1 MIDLPLKTEL
11 LINGADIAGQSYLN
25 VTDPGAFANVV
36 GTVAQAS
43 VTQMDEAVVA
53 AHRAFPKWR
62 DTAFGERA
70 ALMQQVAQII
80 AAEKDTLKHILMHE
94 QGMLSF
100 FIQRELTGC
109 PHVVAGLIELA
120 EDFLK
125 PDIYEDE
132 TSKAVVHKKPLG
144 VVVGIVPWNAPIFL
158 TMAKLAPA
166 LLAGNTIVIK
176 PSPGAPLGVSYLL
189 RKIADVLP
197 AGVVNVI
204 HGDAEVAAGLTAH
217 PLVRKISF
225 TGGGETAS
233 HIMRSAAATIK
244 GVHFELGGNDP
255 ALVLDDADPVKV
267 AKELL
272 NSAFGRSGQ
281 LCFAAKRIYVAD
293 AIYDRFVSTLCS
305 ATDEYKIGHPTHSEA
320 TFGPVHNKAQYDH
333 VERLIQQAREKGA
346 EVHELGQL
354 LEPEKQDKGYY
365 RKPVIV
371 AEADHSMDVV
381 VLEQFG
387 PVLPVIRIRDDE
399 EAITLANS
407 TEFGLSASVWSAD
420 QERAIAVAERLECG
434 RAYVNAHREV
444 GVGLSTMPF
453 GGVKQSGL
461 GWEQGTYGLAEY
473 IEYHSVN
480 YAKFPVS

>member
-1 MIDLPLKTEL
+1 MVPMSPGRLIKMLPTP
-11 LINGADIAGQSYLN
+11 
-25 VTDPGAFANVV
+25 VAFANVV
-36 GTVAQAS
+36 GTVAQAN
-43 VTQMDEAVVA
+43 VEQMNQAVNA
-53 AHRAFPKWR
+53 AH
-62 DTAFGERA
+62 TAFQSWRTTDFAERA
-70 ALMQQVAQII
+70 VLMQQVAEII
-80 AAEKDTLKHILMHE
+80 AAEKDTLTHILMHE
-94 QGMLSF
+94 QGMLPF

-109 PHVVAGLIELA
+109 SHVVAGLTELA
-120 EDFLK
+120 VDFLK
-125 PDIYEDE
+125 PDVYEDDD
-132 TSKAVVHKKPLG
+132 SKAVVHKKPLG
-144 VVVGIVPWNAPIFL
+144 VVAGIVPWNAPIIL
-158 TMAKLAPA
+158 TMVKLAPA
-166 LLAGNTIVIK
+166 LLAGNTMVIK

-233 HIMRSAAATIK
+233 HIMRSAATTIK

-267 AKELL
+267 AQELL

-281 LCFAAKRIYVAD
+281 FCFATKRIYVAD
-293 AIYDRFVSTLCS
+293 SIYDEFVSTLCS
-305 ATDEYKIGHPTHSEA
+305 TADQYQVGHPSHPEA
-320 TFGPVHNKAQYDH
+320 TFGPVHNRAQYDH
-333 VERLIQQAREKGA
+333 VERLIQQARDKGA
-346 EVHELGQL
+346 DVFELGQV
-354 LEPEKQDKGYY
+354 LEQENWDKGYY
-365 RKPVIV
+365 RKPVVI

-387 PVLPVIRIRDDE
+387 PVIPVIRMQSDE
-399 EAITLANS
+399 EAIVLANS

-420 QERAIAVAERLECG
+420 QSRAIHVAERLECG
-434 RAYVNAHREV
+434 RAYVNAHCAV
-444 GVGLSTMPF
+444 GIGLRHMPF

-461 GWEQGTYGLAEY
+461 GWEYGTYGLAEY

-480 YAKFPVS
+480 YAK